1 MRRALLGLLL
11 AAPAAAPSAAQDVI
25 GEFPRVEVPPENP
38 LTVEKARLG
47 QALFHEE
54 QLSSDDTMA
63 CATCHRMEAGGG
75 DPRPPGRHPG
85 VDGQLNTADDEFGSL
100 GVVRR
105 DALGELVAHPVF
117 GHERQVTAHNPPSV
131 IGSAFFNVQFL
142 DTRALPTFRD
152 ESGAVVIPAYGS
164 LENQSVAPLM
174 ADGEMA

>member
-1 MRRALLGLLL
+1 MRRVLLGLLL
-11 AAPAAAPSAAQDVI
+11 AAPAAAQDVI
-25 GEFPRVEVPPENP
+25 GEFPRVEVPRENP
-38 LTVEKARLG
+38 LTVEKVRLG

-85 VDGQLNTADDEFGSL
+85 PDGRLNTADDEFGSF

-105 DALGELVAHPVF
+105 DAQGELVAHPVF

-164 LENQSVAPLM
+164 LENQSVAPLE
-174 ADGEMA
+174 A